1 MDEVRFNDEELL
13 LIRDAVDGLWCSD
26 DILDPS
32 DSERAN
38 QVRVFRK
45 IEKLLEHPMTE
56 FV

>member
-26 DILDPS
+26 DIRDPS

-38 QVRVFRK
+38 QLRVHRK
-45 IEKLLEHPMTE
+45 ISKLLDHQKTE

>member
-26 DILDPS
+26 DIRDPS

-38 QVRVFRK
+38 QLRVHRK
-45 IEKLLEHPMTE
+45 ISKLLDHPKTE

>member
-1 MDEVRFNDEELL
+1 MDEIRFNDEELL

-26 DILDPS
+26 DILNPS